1 MCVGKLY
8 MHKSSVLFFRQ
19 INVFCV
25 KIFFVLGYQYVV
37 QFGTY
42 FLLQDIFI
50 IIIGCFLFRVMVV
63 DYNKSSKS
71 INAGMVVV
79 DVEEEFGIVVVEME
93 LAS

>member
-1 MCVGKLY
+1 MRLKAESLQ
-8 MHKSSVLFFRQ
+8 VLFFRQ
-19 INVFCV
+19 I
-25 KIFFVLGYQYVV
+25 KALLRTRLSAGRRTI
-37 QFGTY
+37 TY
-42 FLLQDIFI
+42 FLLQDIFIII

-79 DVEEEFGIVVVEME
+79 DVKEELGIVVVEME

>member
-1 MCVGKLY
+1 MRLKAESLQ
-8 MHKSSVLFFRQ
+8 VLFFRQ
-19 INVFCV
+19 I
-25 KIFFVLGYQYVV
+25 KALLRTRLSAGRRTI
-37 QFGTY
+37 TY

-79 DVEEEFGIVVVEME
+79 DVKEELGIVVVEME

>member
-1 MCVGKLY
+1 MY
-8 MHKSSVLFFRQ
+8 
-19 INVFCV
+19 
-25 KIFFVLGYQYVV
+25 FFVQHVV
-37 QFGTY
+37 QLPIY
-42 FLLQDIFI
+42 FLQDIFMI

-79 DVEEEFGIVVVEME
+79 DVKEELGIVVVEME

>member
-1 MCVGKLY
+1 MRLKAESLQ
-8 MHKSSVLFFRQ
+8 VLFFRQ
-19 INVFCV
+19 I
-25 KIFFVLGYQYVV
+25 KVLLRTRLSAGRRTI
-37 QFGTY
+37 TY

-79 DVEEEFGIVVVEME
+79 DVKEELGIVVVEME

>member
-1 MCVGKLY
+1 MRLKAESLQ
-8 MHKSSVLFFRQ
+8 VLFFRQ
-19 INVFCV
+19 IKVFLHARLSAHRT
-25 KIFFVLGYQYVV
+25 I
-37 QFGTY
+37 TY
-42 FLLQDIFI
+42 FLLQDIFIII

-79 DVEEEFGIVVVEME
+79 DVKEELGIVVVEME

>member
-1 MCVGKLY
+1 MRLKAESLQ
-8 MHKSSVLFFRQ
+8 VLFFRQ
-19 INVFCV
+19 IKVFLHARLSAHRT
-25 KIFFVLGYQYVV
+25 I
-37 QFGTY
+37 TY

-79 DVEEEFGIVVVEME
+79 DVKEELGIVVVEME